1 MHFSSIDGNGTQHMQ
16 QTTKLLPAIHR
27 YIFRMAWLLLIISI
41 FYTFVPGRVSAHNS
55 QAPGGNVTD
64 PTIRNVDLAQPSVV
78 RIITGVKG
86 HLKVHFSSNT
96 DVTFPQQPNNS
107 YDIRVSGT
115 GTFISA
121 HGDILTAD
129 HVVRPPADTAQKT
142 ALYQAAATDIAN
154 YLNQNGQQGKS
165 QVQAQAIV
173 QQLSN
178 GQLQSSATFDDPQ
191 STVYL
196 STAYTGLTHAS
207 DTSTLPNG
215 TASNVDTI
223 KQESAPDQED
233 TAIIHIPLEDSLSVL
248 LGNSSNVQS
257 LDKLTTIGFP
267 GNSDVG
273 NSPDSLLTA
282 SVNQVY
288 VNAQK
293 TNNNNAPLIQV
304 TGNVSQGDSGGP
316 ALDEQGQIVGIVSF
330 GVSANPGANN
340 TSFLQASSSAQKMV
354 QNLKLD
360 TTPGQQQKLW
370 SQALNSYASTSSGHW
385 HQAEQE
391 FAQLLQKYPNFKA
404 AQQYYSYA
412 QTQAKNE
419 AVSVTTPVPAGK
431 NKAATTTP
439 FSWQALALTI
449 VSLLGVLL
457 LAVGTF
463 STALHQKKKP
473 GRQRPAFPSSSSTAG
488 KETITDNAPAR
499 SVGISSATLPS
510 STKPSGGSQ
519 DTLSL
524 KIWPCGH
531 MNRLNARFC
540 STCGEPAP
548 EAESKV

>member
-1 MHFSSIDGNGTQHMQ
+1 M
-16 QTTKLLPAIHR
+16 LYA
-27 YIFRMAWLLLIISI
+27 
-41 FYTFVPGRVSAHNS
+41 FVPGRVSAQSS
-55 QAPGGNVTD
+55 QMPGGNVAD
-64 PTIRNVDLAQPSVV
+64 PTVRNADLALPSVV
-78 RIITGVKG
+78 RIITGTKG

-96 DVTFPQQPNNS
+96 DVTFPQQANS
-107 YDIRVSGT
+107 GYDIRVSGT

-129 HVVRPPADTAQKT
+129 HVVRPPADTDQKN

-154 YLNQNGQQGKS
+154 YLNQNGKQGQA

-178 GQLQSSATFDDPQ
+178 GQLQSNATFDTTQ

-196 STAYTGLTHAS
+196 STAYTGLTHTS
-207 DTSTLPNG
+207 DTSTLPSNI
-215 TASNVDTI
+215 AYNVDTI
-223 KQESAPDQED
+223 KQESAPDQQD
-233 TAIIHIPLEDSLSVL
+233 TAIIHIPLEDSLSVP
-248 LGNSSNVQS
+248 LGDSTNIQA

-293 TNNNNAPLIQV
+293 TNQNGAPLIQV

-316 ALDEQGQIVGIVSF
+316 ALNDQGQIVGIVSF
-330 GVSANPGANN
+330 GVSANPGASN

-370 SQALNSYASTSSGHW
+370 SQALNSYAATSSGHW
-385 HQAEQE
+385 HQAEQA
-391 FAQLLQKYPNFKA
+391 FAQLVQKYPNFKA

-412 QTQAKNE
+412 QTQAKSESANP
-419 AVSVTTPVPAGK
+419 TTPVPASK
-431 NKAATTTP
+431 SRVPATTP
-439 FSWQALALTI
+439 FSWKALALTI
-449 VSLLGVLL
+449 VSLLVLL
-457 LAVGTF
+457 LLGVGTF
-463 STALHQKKKP
+463 STALRQKKKP
-473 GRQRPAFPSSSSTAG
+473 GRTRPAIPSSSTAAG
-488 KETITDNAPAR
+488 KETVTDEAPAR
-499 SVGISSATLPS
+499 PVGTSSVTPPTGI
-510 STKPSGGSQ
+510 KPASGAQ

-548 EAESKV
+548 EPGSTV